1 MKEIY
6 SLKLENGRS
15 VKDHLLEMRKLFK
28 SLSRMGYKMVQEE
41 LVHLMWFSLTNEIR
55 TTVSAYIGEPKRDVA
70 KLHEDILASLEPKPA
85 APAELMDTDWID
97 ELGDLS
103 CPECGSNDICAH
115 SMDIDQLDIGL
126 PDAPGIFMIDCL
138 ITSYES
144 WVLDT
149 GSGNHIC
156 NHLQG
161 FRRRETLRK
170 DRSNLR
176 VGEGTM
182 LVAEAVGS
190 YSLSLPSGLVRKK
203 TQSHFF
209 MKIRVLFLL
218 LVFFSI
224 SFVFIHGGEEAKTN
238 KFREREATDDNLG
251 YPNFAEDELLNK
263 QCPQNLELRWQTEV
277 SSSIYATPLIADINS
292 DGKLDVVVPSFVHYL
307 EVLEGSDGDKMPG
320 TLLRNSLDKS
330 LSNTVSVPP
339 KSHVKAHELS
349 EHAESKLAHN
359 FCLYDFIRMAAFH
372 QSTVHASPLL
382 YDIDKDGVREIAL
395 ATYNGEVLF
404 FRTSGYIMSEKLEV
418 PRLKAKR
425 DWYVGLLPDP
435 VDHSH
440 PDVHD
445 ELLIKEAVLHSIT
458 PPGEANHTSDAKENK
473 GKENEIPL
481 KPESPKNTVNTSLEE
496 HVKNPHNES
505 AVSANASEKGSSDAQ
520 NKTSAHIELP
530 KDVHNISS
538 NAAPDN
544 VHGSTPS
551 ESKSGRRL
559 LEEKS
564 ENVPHT
570 DTNNPKDVPIATAE
584 NDEGLEADADSSFEL
599 FRDNEEL
606 ADEYNYDYD
615 DYVDETMWG
624 DEEWTEAQ
632 HEASQNYVHVDSHI
646 LCTPVIADIDQDGIM
661 EMIVAVS
668 YFFDHEYYDNPERVK
683 ELGGIDIGKYVGGGI
698 VVFNLE
704 TKQVKWTAQ
713 LDLSTDTGKF
723 RAYIYSSPTVVDLD
737 GDGYLDILVGTSY
750 GLFYVLD
757 HKGKVREKFPLEMA
771 EIQGAV
777 VAADIND
784 DGKIEL
790 VTTDS
795 HGNVAAWT
803 PNGVEIWEAHLKS
816 LIPQGVSVGDVDGD
830 GHTDVVVPT
839 ISGNIYVLSGKDGS
853 FVRPYPYR
861 THGRV
866 MNQVLLVDLAKRRE
880 KKKGLTIVTTSF
892 DGYLYLIDGPTS
904 CADVVDIG
912 ETSYSMVLADN
923 VDGGDDLD
931 LIVTTMNGNV
941 LCFSTPA
948 PYHPL
953 KAWRSHN
960 QGRNNVAARV
970 DREGIY
976 VTPSS
981 RAFRD
986 EEGKNFWVEIEIV
999 DKHRVPSGSQG
1010 PYNVTLLA
1018 STDIKVGKKRV
1029 GYLFGKHKVAYKT
1042 SLLVPGNYQGER
1054 TLKRNQVFDKPGKYR
1069 IKLPTVGVRT
1079 TGTVVVEMTDKNK
1092 LHFSDEFSLTFHMHY
1107 YKLLKWLLVLPMM
1120 GMFGL
1125 LVILRPQESVPLPSF
1140 SRNTEL

>member
-1 MKEIY
+1 
-6 SLKLENGRS
+6 
-15 VKDHLLEMRKLFK
+15 
-28 SLSRMGYKMVQEE
+28 
-41 LVHLMWFSLTNEIR
+41 
-55 TTVSAYIGEPKRDVA
+55 
-70 KLHEDILASLEPKPA
+70 
-85 APAELMDTDWID
+85 
-97 ELGDLS
+97 
-103 CPECGSNDICAH
+103 
-115 SMDIDQLDIGL
+115 
-126 PDAPGIFMIDCL
+126 
-138 ITSYES
+138 
-144 WVLDT
+144 
-149 GSGNHIC
+149 
-156 NHLQG
+156 
-161 FRRRETLRK
+161 
-170 DRSNLR
+170 
-176 VGEGTM
+176 
-182 LVAEAVGS
+182 
-190 YSLSLPSGLVRKK
+190 
-203 TQSHFF
+203 
-209 MKIRVLFLL
+209 MKIRVYFLL
-218 LVFFSI
+218 LVFSV
-224 SFVFIHGGEEAKTN
+224 SFIFIDGEEAKTN

-251 YPNFAEDELLNK
+251 YPNFDEDELLNK

-320 TLLRNSLDKS
+320 W
-330 LSNTVSVPP
+330 P
-339 KSHVKAHELS
+339 
-349 EHAESKLAHN
+349 
-359 FCLYDFIRMAAFH
+359 AFH

-404 FRTSGYIMSEKLEV
+404 FRTSGYMMSDKLEV

-445 ELLIKEAVLHSIT
+445 ELLIKEAVMHSI
-458 PPGEANHTSDAKENK
+458 PPPTEANHTSDVEENK
-473 GKENEIPL
+473 GTENEMQL
-481 KPESPKNTVNTSLEE
+481 KPEPPKNTQNTSLEE
-496 HVKNPHNES
+496 HVRNSQNES
-505 AVSANASEKGSSDAQ
+505 DATTNSVEKGNSDAQ

-530 KDVHNISS
+530 KDIHNISS
-538 NAAPDN
+538 NTSPDN
-544 VHGSTPS
+544 VEGTPS
-551 ESKSGRRL
+551 EMKTVRRL

-564 ENVPHT
+564 LEDSSHT
-570 DTNNPKDVPIATAE
+570 NINNPKDVPVATVE

-646 LCTPVIADIDQDGIM
+646 LCTPVIADIDQDGIS

-704 TKQVKWTAQ
+704 TKQVKWTAE

-790 VTTDS
+790 VTTDT

-866 MNQVLLVDLAKRRE
+866 MNQVLLIDLAKRRE

-948 PYHPL
+948 PHHPL

-970 DREGIY
+970 DREGVY

-1010 PYNVTLLA
+1010 PYNVT
-1018 STDIKVGKKRV
+1018 
-1029 GYLFGKHKVAYKT
+1029 T

-1054 TLKRNQVFDKPGKYR
+1054 TIKRNQVFDKPGKYR

-1092 LHFSDEFSLTFHMHY
+1092 LHFSDEFSLTFHLHY

-1120 GMFGL
+1120 GMFAV

-1140 SRNTEL
+1140 SRNTKL

>member
-1 MKEIY
+1 MVGGSSVTPIQRRFPRVY
-6 SLKLENGRS
+6 SYL
-15 VKDHLLEMRKLFK
+15 HLIHHF
-28 SLSRMGYKMVQEE
+28 
-41 LVHLMWFSLTNEIR
+41 
-55 TTVSAYIGEPKRDVA
+55 
-70 KLHEDILASLEPKPA
+70 
-85 APAELMDTDWID
+85 
-97 ELGDLS
+97 
-103 CPECGSNDICAH
+103 
-115 SMDIDQLDIGL
+115 
-126 PDAPGIFMIDCL
+126 L
-138 ITSYES
+138 I
-144 WVLDT
+144 
-149 GSGNHIC
+149 H
-156 NHLQG
+156 
-161 FRRRETLRK
+161 
-170 DRSNLR
+170 
-176 VGEGTM
+176 
-182 LVAEAVGS
+182 
-190 YSLSLPSGLVRKK
+190 
-203 TQSHFF
+203 
-209 MKIRVLFLL
+209 
-218 LVFFSI
+218 
-224 SFVFIHGGEEAKTN
+224 GEEAKTN

-251 YPNFAEDELLNK
+251 YPNFDEDELLNK

-320 TLLRNSLDKS
+320 W
-330 LSNTVSVPP
+330 P
-339 KSHVKAHELS
+339 
-349 EHAESKLAHN
+349 
-359 FCLYDFIRMAAFH
+359 AFH

-404 FRTSGYIMSEKLEV
+404 FRASGYMMSDKLEV

-425 DWYVGLLPDP
+425 DWYVGLHPEV
-435 VDHSH
+435 VDRSH

-445 ELLIKEAVLHSIT
+445 DLLKEESAVHSI
-458 PPGEANHTSDAKENK
+458 PQANHTSDVEDNK
-473 GKENEIPL
+473 GKENETQP
-481 KPESPKNTVNTSLEE
+481 KPEPPQNTMNTSSEE
-496 HVKNPHNES
+496 HSGSPQNE
-505 AVSANASEKGSSDAQ
+505 SDAQ
-520 NKTSAHIELP
+520 NNTIPHIELP
-530 KDVHNISS
+530 NDTHNISS
-538 NAAPDN
+538 ISAPEN
-544 VHGSTPS
+544 LEGSNNET
-551 ESKSGRRL
+551 KTGRRL
-559 LEEKS
+559 LEE
-564 ENVPHT
+564 NIN
-570 DTNNPKDVPIATAE
+570 TNDHKDVPVATVE
-584 NDEGLEADADSSFEL
+584 NNEALEADADQSFEL
-599 FRDNEEL
+599 FRDNDEL
-606 ADEYNYDYD
+606 ADEYSYDYD

-646 LCTPVIADIDQDGIM
+646 LCTPVIADIDGDGVS
-661 EMIVAVS
+661 EMIIAVS
-668 YFFDHEYYDNPERVK
+668 YFFDHEYYDNPEHVK
-683 ELGGIDIGKYVGGGI
+683 ELDGIDIGKYVGGGI

-704 TKQVKWTAQ
+704 TKQVKWTAE
-713 LDLSTDTGKF
+713 LDLSTDSGKL

-750 GLFYVLD
+750 GFFYVLD

-790 VTTDS
+790 VTTDV

-803 PNGVEIWEAHLKS
+803 PQGVEIWEVHLKS

-839 ISGNIYVLSGKDGS
+839 VSGNIYVLSGKDGS

-866 MNQVLLVDLAKRRE
+866 MNQVLLVDLGKRKE
-880 KKKGLTIVTTSF
+880 KKKGLTLVTTSF
-892 DGYLYLIDGPTS
+892 DGYLYLIDGPSS

-941 LCFSTPA
+941 FCFSTPS
-948 PYHPL
+948 PHHPL

-970 DREGIY
+970 EREGVY

-981 RAFRD
+981 RTFRD

-1010 PYNVTLLA
+1010 PYNVT
-1018 STDIKVGKKRV
+1018 
-1029 GYLFGKHKVAYKT
+1029 T

-1054 TLKRNQVFDKPGKYR
+1054 TIKKNEVFEKAGKYR
-1069 IKLPTVGVRT
+1069 MKLPTVGVRT
-1079 TGTVVVEMTDKNK
+1079 TGTVVVEMTDKNG
-1092 LHFSDEFSLTFHMHY
+1092 LYFSDEFSLTFHLHY
-1107 YKLLKWLLVLPMM
+1107 YKLLKWLLVLPMI
-1120 GMFGL
+1120 GMFAV
-1125 LVILRPQESVPLPSF
+1125 LVIFRPQEAMPLPSF